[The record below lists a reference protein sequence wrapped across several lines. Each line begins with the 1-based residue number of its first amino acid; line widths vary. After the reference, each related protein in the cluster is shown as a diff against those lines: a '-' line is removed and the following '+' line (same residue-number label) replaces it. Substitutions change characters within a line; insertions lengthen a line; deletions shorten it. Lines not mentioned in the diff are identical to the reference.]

1 MSPPPNRA
9 GQANQKEPMK
19 VDMHIVE
26 SATGR
31 CTVERIRGPR
41 RELRAKVRAQ
51 VRQDGVASAWAWE
64 TKPDAPRSQRM
75 LESADADL

>member
-1 MSPPPNRA
+1 MGRHNS
-9 GQANQKEPMK
+9 KDSIK

-26 SATGR
+26 AVTGR

-41 RELRAKVRAQ
+41 RELRAQVRAC
-51 VRQDGVASAWAWE
+51 VRREGVASAWAWA
-64 TKPDAPRSQRM
+64 TKPLAQQSQRM